1 MRKEY
6 NEMRLADLTQRIATA
21 DTQAKLCE
29 KNGKLIE
36 ARHWQEIEAK
46 LQLQRLEIMEEMDKD
61 ESNTNA

>member
-6 NEMRLADLTQRIATA
+6 NEMRLADLTQRISTA

-29 KNGKLIE
+29 AKGELIK

-46 LQLQRLEIMEEMDKD
+46 LQLQRLEIMEEM
-61 ESNTNA
+61 NNGTN